1 MRRRA
6 ALVLAAV
13 TWLAGAAG
21 AQGLAPEQRRS
32 GFESMGPA
40 TQAMQRDDDA
50 NPGMLSVRDGE
61 ARWGRPEGPAGRA
74 CADCHGDARVSMRGA
89 AARHPRW
96 DETLGRAVGLSQ
108 RIALC
113 RVRHQQ
119 VPGGASE
126 GAERLSLSAWVAH
139 ASRGLPVRPDP
150 DLRLDAVRERG
161 RRLFELRM
169 GQLDLSCAD
178 CHDARWGRRLGGSTI
193 PQGHANGY
201 PLYRLEWQSLGSLQR
216 RLRNC
221 MNGVRA
227 EPWAV
232 DAPEWIE
239 LEAFLQARGEGLPV
253 EVPAV
258 RP

>member
-1 MRRRA
+1 MRRRVA
-6 ALVLAAV
+6 VVLACT

-21 AQGLAPEQRRS
+21 AEGLAPEQRRS

-40 TQAMQRDDDA
+40 TQAMQRDDAA
-50 NPGMLSVRDGE
+50 NPGMLSVSDGE
-61 ARWGRPEGPAGRA
+61 ARWGRAEGPAGRA

-119 VPGGASE
+119 VPGGAPE
-126 GAERLSLSAWVAH
+126 GVERLSLSAWVAH

-150 DLRLDAVRERG
+150 DPRLDAVRERG
-161 RRLFELRM
+161 RRLFERRM

-201 PLYRLEWQSLGSLQR
+201 PLYRLEWQALGSLQR

-227 EPWAV
+227 QAFPLG
-232 DAPEWIE
+232 APELAE
-239 LEAFLQARGEGLPV
+239 LQLYLRHRGAGLPMDA
-253 EVPAV
+253 PAV